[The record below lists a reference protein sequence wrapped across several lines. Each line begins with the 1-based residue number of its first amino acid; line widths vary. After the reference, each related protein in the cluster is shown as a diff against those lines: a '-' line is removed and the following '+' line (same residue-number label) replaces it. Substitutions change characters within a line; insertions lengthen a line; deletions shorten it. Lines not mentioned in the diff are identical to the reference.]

1 MQALQIIT
9 TLWTVVRLDDICI
22 VILDFYGLIICHSH
36 HLDNRETG
44 RRTGGVTVT
53 SNWGLGVT
61 WVLPD
66 GTAITSHQLANG
78 VNCHTQGGPQLTV
91 CLKPMQKLI

>member
-1 MQALQIIT
+1 MDLSS
-9 TLWTVVRLDDICI
+9 
-22 VILDFYGLIICHSH
+22 VILTTQITERQDTALA
-36 HLDNRETG
+36 
-44 RRTGGVTVT
+44 TGGVTVT
-53 SNWGLGVT
+53 IYWGLGVT